1 MMKLAKPLKNQSGM
15 ILFTSLAILSVLLMV
30 GIGSRV
36 MLQNDYRVLTNLRGS
51 TEAFYLAVAGLEWG
65 KNEVSRS
72 TVFPPSPANRTE
84 NFAAGSFATLFLTPR
99 ATGPLTADI
108 VLRSTGTI
116 GEAIQQV
123 QAQLTKT
130 YDLSDAAVG
139 LRGNASRVSLSGSAI
154 SISGLDYD
162 PISGAPVASAKPRSA
177 ISAGDPLIYQMVDQ
191 AANLL
196 TSGSVTSGSGISPI
210 AISESLSSAAVGQ
223 LANQLCGLAETIT
236 DAIGAGGSLVYQNQ
250 TWGSRAAA
258 QVRCIDGSAA
268 TDDGVN
274 LSTVT
279 GAGILIIRNADL
291 VLTGQFHW
299 EGLVVLT
306 GSWVGLRVSDTSA
319 KEVLGSLLINETG
332 VPDSSKALLDIQGN
346 MRIHF
351 SRRALTTAAGLVPT
365 AVLNNT
371 FASLPFFLKQ
381 DYWRNISP

>member
-1 MMKLAKPLKNQSGM
+1 MAKLAKQLKSQSGM

-36 MLQNDYRVLTNLRGS
+36 MLQNDYRVLTNLRGG

-65 KNEVSRS
+65 KNEVSHS
-72 TVFPPSPANRTE
+72 TVFPPSPTNRTE

-99 ATGPLTADI
+99 ARGPLTADI
-108 VLRSTGTI
+108 VVRSTGTI
-116 GEAIQQV
+116 GTATQQV

-139 LRGNASRVSLSGSAI
+139 LRGNASRINLSGSAI
-154 SISGLDYD
+154 AISGLDHD
-162 PISGAPVASAKPRSA
+162 PVSGAPVASSKPRSA
-177 ISAGDPLIYQMVDQ
+177 MSAGDLLIYQMVDQ
-191 AANLL
+191 AVSLL
-196 TSGSVTSGSGISPI
+196 PSGSVDSGSGSA
-210 AISESLSSAAVGQ
+210 AISTSASLSSSAVSQ
-223 LANQLCGLAETIT
+223 LAEQLCSLAGVIT
-236 DAIGAGGSLVYQNQ
+236 DVVPVGGSLVYQNQ
-250 TWGSRAAA
+250 TWGNRTAP
-258 QVRCIDGSAA
+258 QVRCVDGTSA
-268 TDDGVN
+268 VN
-274 LSTVT
+274 DAITLSAVN

-306 GSWVGLRVSDTSA
+306 GSSVGLTASDTST
-319 KEVLGSLLINETG
+319 KEVLGSVLINETG
-332 VPDSSKALLDIQGN
+332 APDSSKALLDIQGN
-346 MRIHF
+346 IRIHF
-351 SRRALTTAAGLVPT
+351 SRRALTVAAGLIPT